1 MNDYHFEKIS
11 ERENQLL
18 EKNRNLE
25 VQQQRTADYYK
36 NLLDMERCGI
46 LAYTISEYKIQHM
59 NVEALKAFGVS
70 NIEDAQKLLS
80 EILHKVIYPDVT
92 VVDQLK
98 ALRIKKGA

>member
-1 MNDYHFEKIS
+1 MDNHDFERTS

-46 LAYTISEYKIQHM
+46 LAYTISEYKILHM
-59 NVEALKAFGVS
+59 N
-70 NIEDAQKLLS
+70 
-80 EILHKVIYPDVT
+80 
-92 VVDQLK
+92 
-98 ALRIKKGA
+98 